1 VCVTIAAS
9 NATKGAVLN
18 EETTTS
24 DAVSIEFDS
33 WHTIAFAVF
42 MALVGYSVMVTVPVL
57 STALVHSLSFTE
69 EQVGRVWGNDML
81 GFSAGAIIAALTVAR
96 VNRRY
101 LVMGG
106 IVFSIGANA
115 ACMFVVDYESMMWLR
130 FAAGVGSGIFTGT
143 AVATLGGTTNPVRAF
158 NILLLGFSFS
168 AAGELHLFPQL
179 SLNGIYWFLIGT
191 AGVCGLFLRWL
202 PSRPLSAAQKEQ
214 QHELEDHSEDWRVPI
229 FLPIMCLTAVC
240 FTYINIGGYFTYIE
254 LAALDAG
261 IAQDFVGPILT
272 WSSFWALAGCLLALL
287 CARFG
292 LFRPLFVA
300 LLTMAVLVGMLSA
313 GINKINLAI
322 GMFSFMALWTFVDVF
337 QSSMMG
343 YMDRSGSLVALLP
356 SVQGFGQ
363 FIGPNIAASIIGAGL
378 GYNTMFLVS
387 GSMALV
393 AMVIYGGIYFY
404 MHSRKSAPVEA
415 VAETA

>member
-1 VCVTIAAS
+1 MTHDTTNSGGASIAFDDWRTI
-9 NATKGAVLN
+9 L
-18 EETTTS
+18 
-24 DAVSIEFDS
+24 
-33 WHTIAFAVF
+33 FAVF
-42 MALVGYSVMVTVPVL
+42 LALVGYSVMVTVPVL
-57 STALVHSLSFTE
+57 STALVQSLSFTE

-81 GFSAGAIIAALTVAR
+81 GFSVGAIVAALSVAR
-96 VNRRY
+96 VNRRQ
-101 LVMGG
+101 LVLGG
-106 IVFSIGANA
+106 IVFSMGANA
-115 ACMFVVDYESMMWLR
+115 LCMFMVDYESMMWLR

-143 AVATLGGTTNPVRAF
+143 AVATLGGTTSPVRAF

-191 AGVCGLFLRWL
+191 AAVCGLFLRWL
-202 PSRPLSAAQKEQ
+202 PSRPLNEEEQ
-214 QHELEDHSEDWRVPI
+214 QIQHEVEDSSEDWRVPVI
-229 FLPIMCLTAVC
+229 LPIFCLIAVC

-261 IAQDFVGPILT
+261 MSPEFVTPLLT
-272 WSSFWALAGCLLALL
+272 WASFWALAGCLLALL

-300 LLTMAVLVGMLSA
+300 LLSMAILVGMLSG

-322 GMFSFMALWTFVDVF
+322 GMFSFMALWTFVDVY

-363 FIGPNIAASIIGAGL
+363 FVGPNIAASIIGAGL
-378 GYNTMFLVS
+378 GYSTMFLVS

-393 AMVIYGGIYFY
+393 AMAIYGGIFFY
-404 MHSRKSAPVEA
+404 MHSRKSAQIDA
-415 VAETA
+415 VAEAT

>member
-1 VCVTIAAS
+1 MS
-9 NATKGAVLN
+9 D
-18 EETTTS
+18 ETTKS
-24 DAVSIEFDS
+24 DGVSIAFDD
-33 WHTIAFAVF
+33 WRTIIFAVF
-42 MALVGYSVMVTVPVL
+42 LALVGYSVMVTVPVL
-57 STALVHSLSFTE
+57 STALVQSLNFSA

-81 GFSAGAIIAALTVAR
+81 GFSVGAIIAALSVAR
-96 VNRRY
+96 VNRRH

-106 IVFSIGANA
+106 IVFTIGANA
-115 ACMFVVDYESMMWLR
+115 LCMFIADYESMMWLR
-130 FAAGVGSGIFTGT
+130 FAAGIGSGIFTGT

-179 SLNGIYWFLIGT
+179 SLNGIYWFLIGS
-191 AGVCGLFLRWL
+191 AAVCGLFLRWL
-202 PSRPLSAAQKEQ
+202 PSRPLNNEEKQL

-229 FLPIMCLTAVC
+229 LLPILCLTAVC

-261 IAQDFVGPILT
+261 IAQDFVTPLLT
-272 WSSFWALAGCLLALL
+272 WASFWALAGCLLALL

-300 LLTMAVLVGMLSA
+300 LLSMAVLVAMLGT

-363 FIGPNIAASIIGAGL
+363 FVGPNIAASIIGAGM
-378 GYNTMFLVS
+378 GYSTMFVVS

-393 AMVIYGGIYFY
+393 AMVIYGGIFFY
-404 MHSRKSAPVEA
+404 MHTRKSTPVEA
-415 VAETA
+415 VTEAA

>member
-1 VCVTIAAS
+1 MTD
-9 NATKGAVLN
+9 
-18 EETTTS
+18 ETTS
-24 DAVSIEFDS
+24 SGGVPIPFDD
-33 WHTIAFAVF
+33 WRTISFAVF

-81 GFSAGAIIAALTVAR
+81 GFSIGAIISALSVAR
-96 VNRRY
+96 FNRRH
-101 LVMGG
+101 LVMVG
-106 IVFSIGANA
+106 IVLTIGVNALCMSIT
-115 ACMFVVDYESMMWLR
+115 DYESMMWLR
-130 FAAGVGSGIFTGT
+130 LATGIGSGIITGT

-158 NILLLGFSFS
+158 NLLLLGFSFS

-179 SLNGIYWFLIGT
+179 SLKGIYWFFIGST
-191 AGVCGLFLRWL
+191 AVCALFLRWL
-202 PSRPLSAAQKEQ
+202 PSKPLNEAEQ
-214 QHELEDHSEDWRVPI
+214 QEQHEIEDHSEDWQVPVILPI
-229 FLPIMCLTAVC
+229 FCLTAVC

-261 IAQDFVGPILT
+261 IAPEFVSPVLT
-272 WSSFWALAGCLLALL
+272 WASFWALAGCLLALL

-300 LLTMAVLVGMLSA
+300 LISMAVLVGMLAA
-313 GINKINLAI
+313 GINKINLLISVFA
-322 GMFSFMALWTFVDVF
+322 FLALWTFVDVF

-378 GYNTMFLVS
+378 GYSTMFLVS

-393 AMVIYGGIYFY
+393 AMVIYGGIFFY
-404 MHSRKSAPVEA
+404 MHRRKSAQVEA
-415 VAETA
+415 VTEAA

>member
-1 VCVTIAAS
+1 MTQDTTNSGSAPIIFDDWRTIS
-9 NATKGAVLN
+9 
-18 EETTTS
+18 
-24 DAVSIEFDS
+24 
-33 WHTIAFAVF
+33 FAVF

-57 STALVHSLSFTE
+57 STALVQSLSFTE

-81 GFSAGAIIAALTVAR
+81 GFSVGAIISALSVAR
-96 VNRRY
+96 VNRRH
-101 LVMGG
+101 LVIGG
-106 IVFSIGANA
+106 IVLTIGANA
-115 ACMFVVDYESMMWLR
+115 LCMSTVDYVPMMWLR
-130 FAAGVGSGIFTGT
+130 FAAGIGSGIFTGT

-179 SLNGIYWFLIGT
+179 SLNGIYWFLIGS
-191 AGVCGLFLRWL
+191 AAVCGLFLRWL
-202 PSRPLSAAQKEQ
+202 PSRPLNQEEKEQ
-214 QHELEDHSEDWRVPI
+214 QHDLEDHSENWRVPVI
-229 FLPIMCLTAVC
+229 LPIFCLTAVC

-261 IAQDFVGPILT
+261 ISPAFVTPLLT
-272 WSSFWALAGCLLALL
+272 WASFFALVGCLLALV

-300 LLTMAVLVGMLSA
+300 LLSMAVLVGMLSG
-313 GINKINLAI
+313 GITNINLAVSV
-322 GMFSFMALWTFVDVF
+322 FAFMALWTFVDVY

-363 FIGPNIAASIIGAGL
+363 FVGPNIAASIIGAGL
-378 GYNTMFLVS
+378 GYSTMFLVS

-393 AMVIYGGIYFY
+393 AMVIYGGIFFY
-404 MHSRKSAPVEA
+404 MHTRKSASIKGETEA
-415 VAETA
+415 A

>member
-1 VCVTIAAS
+1 MTHDTTNSGSAAIVFDDWRTIS
-9 NATKGAVLN
+9 
-18 EETTTS
+18 
-24 DAVSIEFDS
+24 
-33 WHTIAFAVF
+33 FAVF

-81 GFSAGAIIAALTVAR
+81 GFSVGAIIAAFSVAR
-96 VNRRY
+96 VNRRF
-101 LVMGG
+101 LVVGG
-106 IVFSIGANA
+106 IVLTIGANA
-115 ACMFVVDYESMMWLR
+115 FCMSVVDYEPMMWLR
-130 FAAGVGSGIFTGT
+130 FAAGIGSGIFTGT
-143 AVATLGGTTNPVRAF
+143 AVTTLGGTTNPVRAF

-179 SLNGIYWFLIGT
+179 SLNGIFWFLIGS
-191 AGVCGLFLRWL
+191 AAICGLFLRWL
-202 PSRPLSAAQKEQ
+202 PSRPLTNDEKEI
-214 QHELEDHSEDWRVPI
+214 QHELEDHSEDWRVPVI
-229 FLPIMCLTAVC
+229 LPIFCLIAVC

-261 IAQDFVGPILT
+261 VAQEVVTPLLT
-272 WSSFWALAGCLLALL
+272 WASFWALAGCLLALL

-300 LLTMAVLVGMLSA
+300 LITMAVLVGMLSS
-313 GINKINLAI
+313 GITTIKLAV
-322 GMFSFMALWTFVDVF
+322 GMFAFMALWTFVDVY

-356 SVQGFGQ
+356 AVQGFGQ
-363 FIGPNIAASIIGAGL
+363 FVGPNIAASIIGAGL
-378 GYNTMFLVS
+378 GYGTMFLVS

-393 AMVIYGGIYFY
+393 AMAIYGGIFLY
-404 MHSRKSAPVEA
+404 MHKRRSSQVETVTEA
-415 VAETA
+415 A

>member
-1 VCVTIAAS
+1 MPDDVS
-9 NATKGAVLN
+9 
-18 EETTTS
+18 TTGSTPI
-24 DAVSIEFDS
+24 VFDD
-33 WHTIAFAVF
+33 WRTIAFAVF

-57 STALVHSLSFTE
+57 STALVNSLSFTE

-81 GFSAGAIIAALTVAR
+81 GFSLGAIIAALSVAR

-106 IVFSIGANA
+106 IVFSIAANA
-115 ACMFVVDYESMMWLR
+115 LCMSIVDYESMMWLR
-130 FAAGVGSGIFTGT
+130 FAAGIGSGIFTGT
-143 AVATLGGTTNPVRAF
+143 AVTTLGGTTNPVRAF

-191 AGVCGLFLRWL
+191 AAVCGLFLRWL
-202 PSRPLSAAQKEQ
+202 PSRPLNAEEKQV
-214 QHELEDHSEDWRVPI
+214 QHDLEDHSEDWRVPVI
-229 FLPIMCLTAVC
+229 LPIFCLTAVC

-254 LAALDAG
+254 LAALAAG
-261 IAQDFVGPILT
+261 LSPEFVTPVLT
-272 WSSFWALAGCLLALL
+272 WASFWALIGCLLALL

-292 LFRPLFVA
+292 LFRPLFGA
-300 LLTMAVLVGMLSA
+300 LITMAVLVGMLAA
-313 GINKINLAI
+313 GINNINFTI
-322 GMFSFMALWTFVDVF
+322 SMFGFLALWTFVDIF

-363 FIGPNIAASIIGAGL
+363 FVGPNIAASIIGAGL
-378 GYNTMFLVS
+378 GYGTMFLVS

-393 AMVIYGGIYFY
+393 AMVIYGGIFFY
-404 MHSRKSAPVEA
+404 MHNRKSAQVEA
-415 VAETA
+415 VTEAT

>member
-1 VCVTIAAS
+1 MTDDAGIPEGAPIIFDDWRTIS
-9 NATKGAVLN
+9 
-18 EETTTS
+18 
-24 DAVSIEFDS
+24 
-33 WHTIAFAVF
+33 FAVF
-42 MALVGYSVMVTVPVL
+42 LALVGYSVMVTVPVL
-57 STALVHSLSFTE
+57 STALVQSLSFSE

-81 GFSAGAIIAALTVAR
+81 GFSLGAIVAALSVAR
-96 VNRRY
+96 VNRRH

-106 IVFSIGANA
+106 IVFSMGANA
-115 ACMFVVDYESMMWLR
+115 LCMYVIDYESMMWLR
-130 FAAGVGSGIFTGT
+130 FAAGIGSGIFTGV

-179 SLNGIYWFLIGT
+179 SLHGIYWFLIGT
-191 AGVCGLFLRWL
+191 AAVCGLFLRWL
-202 PSRPLSAAQKEQ
+202 PSRPLNIEEKQL
-214 QHELEDHSEDWRVPI
+214 QHELEDHSENWRVPVI
-229 FLPIMCLTAVC
+229 LPIFCLTAVC

-261 IAQDFVGPILT
+261 IAPEFVTPLLT
-272 WSSFWALAGCLLALL
+272 WASFWALAGCLLALL

-300 LLTMAVLVGMLSA
+300 LISMAVLVGMLST
-313 GINKINLAI
+313 GINKINLTISVFA
-322 GMFSFMALWTFVDVF
+322 FLALWTFVDVF

-363 FIGPNIAASIIGAGL
+363 FVGPNIAASIVGAGL
-378 GYNTMFLVS
+378 GYGTMFLVS

-393 AMVIYGGIYFY
+393 AMVIYGGIFIY
-404 MHSRKSAPVEA
+404 MHRRKSVSIEGEPEA
-415 VAETA
+415 A

>member
-1 VCVTIAAS
+1 MTDEKTPSGSVPIPFDDWRTI
-9 NATKGAVLN
+9 L
-18 EETTTS
+18 
-24 DAVSIEFDS
+24 
-33 WHTIAFAVF
+33 FAVF

-81 GFSAGAIIAALTVAR
+81 GFSIGAIISALSVAR
-96 VNRRY
+96 FNRRH
-101 LVMGG
+101 LVMVG
-106 IVFSIGANA
+106 IVLTIGVNALCMSIT
-115 ACMFVVDYESMMWLR
+115 DYESMMWLR
-130 FAAGVGSGIFTGT
+130 LATGIGSGIITGT

-158 NILLLGFSFS
+158 NLLLLGFSFS

-179 SLNGIYWFLIGT
+179 SLKGIYWFFIGST
-191 AGVCGLFLRWL
+191 AVCALFLRWL
-202 PSRPLSAAQKEQ
+202 PSKPLNEAEQ
-214 QHELEDHSEDWRVPI
+214 QEQHEIEDHSEDWQVPVILPI
-229 FLPIMCLTAVC
+229 FCLTAVC

-261 IAQDFVGPILT
+261 MAPEFVSPVLT
-272 WSSFWALAGCLLALL
+272 WASFWALAGCLLALL

-300 LLTMAVLVGMLSA
+300 LISMAVLVGMLAA
-313 GINKINLAI
+313 GINKINLLISVFA
-322 GMFSFMALWTFVDVF
+322 FLALWTFVDVF

-378 GYNTMFLVS
+378 GYSTMFLVS

-393 AMVIYGGIYFY
+393 AMVIYGGIFVY
-404 MHSRKSAPVEA
+404 MHRRRSAQVEA
-415 VAETA
+415 VTEAA

>member
-1 VCVTIAAS
+1 MTD
-9 NATKGAVLN
+9 
-18 EETTTS
+18 ETTNS
-24 DAVSIEFDS
+24 GGAAIVFDD
-33 WHTIAFAVF
+33 WRTIAFAVF

-81 GFSAGAIIAALTVAR
+81 GFSVGAIVAALSVAR
-96 VNRRY
+96 VNRRQ
-101 LVMGG
+101 LVMAG
-106 IVFSIGANA
+106 IVLTIGANA
-115 ACMFVVDYESMMWLR
+115 LCMSTVDYGLMMWLR
-130 FAAGVGSGIFTGT
+130 FAAGIGSGIFTGT

-191 AGVCGLFLRWL
+191 AAVCGLFLRRL
-202 PSRPLSAAQKEQ
+202 PSRPLNEEQKQ
-214 QHELEDHSEDWRVPI
+214 IQHDLEDHSEDWRVPVI
-229 FLPIMCLTAVC
+229 LPIFCLTAVC

-261 IAQDFVGPILT
+261 LSPEYVTPVLT
-272 WSSFWALAGCLLALL
+272 WASFWALIGCLLALL

-300 LLTMAVLVGMLSA
+300 LISMAVLVGMLST
-313 GINKINLAI
+313 GINTINFTI
-322 GMFSFMALWTFVDVF
+322 SMFAFLALWTFVDVY

-343 YMDRSGSLVALLP
+343 YMDRTGSLVALLP

-363 FIGPNIAASIIGAGL
+363 FVGPNIAASIIGAGL
-378 GYNTMFLVS
+378 GYGTMFLVS

-393 AMVIYGGIYFY
+393 AMVIYGGIFFY
-404 MHSRKSAPVEA
+404 MHRRKSTQVEA
-415 VAETA
+415 LTEAT

>member
-1 VCVTIAAS
+1 MTDETSNNSEAAIVFDDWRTI
-9 NATKGAVLN
+9 L
-18 EETTTS
+18 
-24 DAVSIEFDS
+24 
-33 WHTIAFAVF
+33 FAVF

-57 STALVHSLSFTE
+57 STALVQSLSFTE

-81 GFSAGAIIAALTVAR
+81 GFSIGAIIAALSVAR
-96 VNRRY
+96 VNRRH
-101 LVMGG
+101 LVIGG
-106 IVFSIGANA
+106 IVLTIGVNALCMSI
-115 ACMFVVDYESMMWLR
+115 VDYESMMWLR
-130 FAAGVGSGIFTGT
+130 LAAGIGSGIFTGT

-179 SLNGIYWFLIGT
+179 TLNGIYWFFIGST
-191 AGVCGLFLRWL
+191 AACALFLRWL
-202 PSRPLSAAQKEQ
+202 PSRPLNEEEKQV
-214 QHELEDHSEDWRVPI
+214 QHEIEDHSEDWRVPVI
-229 FLPIMCLTAVC
+229 LPIFCLTAVC

-261 IAQDFVGPILT
+261 IAQEFVGPVLT
-272 WSSFWALAGCLLALL
+272 WASFWALAGCLLALL

-292 LFRPLFVA
+292 LFRPLFLA
-300 LLTMAVLVGMLSA
+300 LISMAVLVGMLSA
-313 GINKINLAI
+313 GINNINLTI
-322 GMFSFMALWTFVDVF
+322 SVFSFLALWTFVDVF

-363 FIGPNIAASIIGAGL
+363 FVGPNIAASIIGAGL
-378 GYNTMFLVS
+378 GYSTMFLVS

-393 AMVIYGGIYFY
+393 AMVIYGGIFFY
-404 MHSRKSAPVEA
+404 MHSRKSAPVEV
-415 VAETA
+415 VAKAT

>member
-1 VCVTIAAS
+1 MS
-9 NATKGAVLN
+9 D
-18 EETTTS
+18 ETTTS
-24 DAVSIEFDS
+24 SGASIAFDD
-33 WHTIAFAVF
+33 WRTIAFAVF

-57 STALVHSLSFTE
+57 STALVQSLSFSE

-81 GFSAGAIIAALTVAR
+81 GFSLGAIIAALSVAR
-96 VNRRY
+96 VNRRH

-115 ACMFVVDYESMMWLR
+115 LCMFVVDYESMMWLR
-130 FAAGVGSGIFTGT
+130 FAAGIGSGIFTGT

-191 AGVCGLFLRWL
+191 AAVCGLFLRWL
-202 PSRPLSAAQKEQ
+202 PSRPLNEEEKQL
-214 QHELEDHSEDWRVPI
+214 QHDLEDHSEDWRVPI
-229 FLPIMCLTAVC
+229 ILPILCLVAVC

-254 LAALDAG
+254 LAALDAS
-261 IAQDFVGPILT
+261 IAPEYVTPLLT
-272 WSSFWALAGCLLALL
+272 WASFWALAGCLLALL

-300 LLTMAVLVGMLSA
+300 LLTMAVLVGMLST
-313 GINKINLAI
+313 GINKVNLTISVFA
-322 GMFSFMALWTFVDVF
+322 FLALWTFVDVY

-343 YMDRSGSLVALLP
+343 YMDRNGSLVALLP

-363 FIGPNIAASIIGAGL
+363 FVGPNIAASIIGAGM
-378 GYNTMFLVS
+378 GYSTMFLVS

-393 AMVIYGGIYFY
+393 AMVIYGGIFFY
-404 MHSRKSAPVEA
+404 MHGRKKAQVEA
-415 VAETA
+415 VTEAA